1 MLLKAKFKLSPA
13 TVQAV
18 INDKF
23 AAGENRF
30 FVEPVAYD
38 DKACFVVGEASPVM
52 YLIGDIAGRGEDGL
66 LNVSAV

>member
-13 TVQAV
+13 TVQAT
-18 INDKF
+18 IDNKF
-23 AAGENRF
+23 VEQKF

-38 DKACFVVGEASPVM
+38 DKACFVVGEANPVM
-52 YLIGDIAGRGEDGL
+52 YLIGDLAARGEDGL

>member
-13 TVQAV
+13 TVQDIV
-18 INDKF
+18 NKFVEDK
-23 AAGENRF
+23 F

-38 DKACFVVGEASPVM
+38 DKACFVVGEANPVM
-52 YLIGDIAGRGEDGL
+52 YLIGDIAARGEAGL

>member
-18 INDKF
+18 IDNKF
-23 AAGENRF
+23 AAGEDKF

-38 DKACFVVGEASPVM
+38 DKACFVVGMANPVM
-52 YLIGDIAGRGEDGL
+52 YLIGDLAARGEDGL